1 MVPKKKKSLKVTLQ
15 LQNFLRAVHN
25 QMKTKSSKKN
35 KFVQTEKKGRLK
47 RPSLEE
53 TIEEKKAM
61 ISNALENTV
70 PDKTKINNEQA
81 NKIIERLA
89 IVHGI
94 CKYLALVARALESQF
109 IFIW

>member
-1 MVPKKKKSLKVTLQ
+1 
-15 LQNFLRAVHN
+15 
-25 QMKTKSSKKN
+25 
-35 KFVQTEKKGRLK
+35 
-47 RPSLEE
+47 
-53 TIEEKKAM
+53 M